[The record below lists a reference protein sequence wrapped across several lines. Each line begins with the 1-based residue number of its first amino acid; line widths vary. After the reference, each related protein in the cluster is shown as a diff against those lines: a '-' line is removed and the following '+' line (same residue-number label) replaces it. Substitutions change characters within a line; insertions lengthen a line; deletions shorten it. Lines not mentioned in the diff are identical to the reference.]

1 MVLEFNVKFFF
12 VAMILALVSGVFH
25 YFNIWLVLYE
35 LPISLYPWIAVVLA
49 PVQLVF
55 GVVLPFAV
63 MYVLGTRIG
72 SDAVK
77 SVIVSTFL
85 GCWTG
90 GVAVLAVHT
99 YLMRGSYGYDYLF
112 QLVLWTIWEIFAK
125 ALSGVF
131 FVSFAAILFAH
142 YQRTVNK

>member
-1 MVLEFNVKFFF
+1 MILEFNVKFFF

-90 GVAVLAVHT
+90 GVAVLAA
-99 YLMRGSYGYDYLF
+99 YLSHARE
-112 QLVLWTIWEIFAK
+112 LW
-125 ALSGVF
+125 L
-131 FVSFAAILFAH
+131 
-142 YQRTVNK
+142 